1 MFHSIGF
8 KAKDGES
15 DRCNYAKWID
25 ASQSEL
31 QDLDEL

>member
-1 MFHSIGF
+1 MFYSIGF

-15 DRCNYAKWID
+15 DRYNYSNWID

-31 QDLDEL
+31 PDLDEL